1 MSENGLK
8 ISEFVSF
15 FELEVLNKGS
25 DYDTALLTITDV
37 NRPGLQFHA
46 FFDYFDPRR
55 LQVIGKAE
63 VTYLKGLTEEQRRK
77 CFDDLFLYDIPALV
91 ISRGLDCFPECL
103 ESAKQHEKT
112 LLRTEQTTVD
122 FTSHTIEFLNRCLA
136 PCITR
141 HGVLLDIYGEGV
153 MITGDSG
160 VGKSE
165 AAIELI
171 MRGHRLVADDA
182 VELRRISN
190 QLIGCAPEVIR
201 HFIELRG
208 IGVINVRQLF
218 GMRAIKTETQLDL
231 VVHFEQWDETKF
243 YDRLGIED
251 HFTEIMG
258 IHVPIVTIPVR
269 PGRNLASIVEVAA
282 MNNRHRK
289 FGFNAAQELATR
301 VDLRADMGSRN
312 QEK

>member
-1 MSENGLK
+1 MSEYTTKLTA
-8 ISEFVSF
+8 FVSF
-15 FELEVLNKGS
+15 LDLEVLNRGS
-25 DYDTALLTITDV
+25 DFETAVLCITEL
-37 NRPGLQFHA
+37 NRPGLQFQN
-46 FFDYFDPRR
+46 FYDYFDPRR

-63 VTYLKGLTEEQRRK
+63 DTFLQSLSGEQRRK

-91 ISRGLDCFPECL
+91 LCRELECSPECM
-103 ESAKQHEKT
+103 ESAREHGKT
-112 LLRTEQTTVD
+112 LLRTDLTTVE
-122 FTSHTIEFLNRCLA
+122 FTSRAIEYLNQQLA

-190 QLIGCAPEVIR
+190 QLIGTAPEVIR
-201 HFIELRG
+201 HYIELRG
-208 IGVINVRQLF
+208 IGVIDVRQLF
-218 GMRAIKTETQLDL
+218 GMRAIKEESQLDL
-231 VVHFEQWDETKF
+231 VVHFEQWDQNKF

-251 HFTEIMG
+251 HFTELLDIK
-258 IHVPIVTIPVR
+258 VPIVTIPVR
-269 PGRNLASIVEVAA
+269 PGRNLAAIVEVAA
-282 MNNRHRK
+282 MNNRHRRY
-289 FGFNAAQELATR
+289 GFNAAQELVR
-301 VDLRADMGSRN
+301 KVDQRADGRL
-312 QEK
+312 